1 MDPPT
6 LNAMD
11 ASAAAAS
18 DSSCCDHRLL
28 EASSK
33 GQTDAV
39 LQLLEEN
46 GQHLHTFKDKV
57 RFCAM
62 VIICYCTH
70 NGRKIVRFREEK
82 EQPFC
87 QPLC

>member
-1 MDPPT
+1 MLPHSLRTTKKRVVTRKMDPPT
-6 LNAMD
+6 MNAMD
-11 ASAAAAS
+11 ASAAAS

-46 GQHLHTFKDKV
+46 GQHLHAFKDKV
-57 RFCAM
+57 RLCTM
-62 VIICYCTH
+62 VI
-70 NGRKIVRFREEK
+70 
-82 EQPFC
+82 
-87 QPLC
+87 